1 MKKLSFNEAF
11 KAIADPNRRK
21 ILSLLKKGDLT
32 AGEIAEHFDMQ
43 KPSVS
48 HHLKILKQA
57 DLVEDRRV
65 GQHIYYSLN
74 TTVFQDLM
82 SWFYDILQ
90 KEGDES

>member
-1 MKKLSFNEAF
+1 
-11 KAIADPNRRK
+11 
-21 ILSLLKKGDLT
+21 
-32 AGEIAEHFDMQ
+32 MQ

>member
-1 MKKLSFNEAF
+1 
-11 KAIADPNRRK
+11 
-21 ILSLLKKGDLT
+21 
-32 AGEIAEHFDMQ
+32 AEHFDMQ

-74 TTVFQDLM
+74 TTAFQNLLK
-82 SWFYDILQ
+82 WVVELQ
-90 KEGDES
+90 NRKNKEI

>member
-1 MKKLSFNEAF
+1 MRSLLFNEAF
-11 KAIADPNRRK
+11 KAIADPTRRK
-21 ILSLLKKGDLT
+21 ILSLLKNGDLT
-32 AGEIAEHFDMQ
+32 AGEIASHFDMQ

-57 DLVEDRRV
+57 DLIQDQRV

-82 SWFYDILQ
+82 SWFYDFLQ
-90 KEGDES
+90 KEGDK

>member
-1 MKKLSFNEAF
+1 MVRSLLFNEAF
-11 KAIADPNRRK
+11 KAIADPTRRK
-21 ILSLLKKGDLT
+21 ILSLLKNGDLT
-32 AGEIAEHFDMQ
+32 AGEIASHFDMQ

-57 DLVEDRRV
+57 DLIQDQRV

-82 SWFYDILQ
+82 SWFYDFLQ
-90 KEGDES
+90 KEGDK